1 MIHYILASTEPFV
14 SLFVLFG
21 IVIMDPCEDPC
32 EVLEIRKA
40 FSFSLF
46 LSNDG
51 SHFESF

>member
-21 IVIMDPCEDPC
+21 IVIMDPCE
-32 EVLEIRKA
+32 VLEIRKA